1 MIRELTRSPR
11 SLCIPSDNQSSLA
24 AVDMHTARH
33 LFDNCVSSSAKLMQ
47 GRTVILVTH
56 HVSLCLP
63 GTSYL
68 VELDKGRV
76 VKEGSIEKLR
86 ALGVLEKVME
96 EEDKIAMF
104 AHEHESSSPV
114 DSGSG
119 EMVENGD
126 VVYSTP
132 GKLIDE
138 EARAEG
144 RVSVYT
150 YLLYVK
156 AAGWSSWILTFLLL
170 VRCTLHSCVVLIQSF
185 PS

>member
-1 MIRELTRSPR
+1 
-11 SLCIPSDNQSSLA
+11 
-24 AVDMHTARH
+24 
-33 LFDNCVSSSAKLMQ
+33 MQ

-76 VKEGSIEKLR
+76 VKRGSIERLR

-96 EEDKIAMF
+96 EEDKIVST
-104 AHEHESSSPV
+104 AHENEVSSLAI
-114 DSGSG
+114 DGNSGTV
-119 EMVENGD
+119 VENGD
-126 VVYSTP
+126 VYSTT

-144 RVSVYT
+144 RVSVHT

-156 AAGWSSWILTFLLL
+156 AAGWLSWALIFLLL
-170 VRCTLHSCVVLIQSF
+170 VRCTFLSLCNPKPIY
-185 PS
+185 P